1 MIRCQASACYDHMN
15 MRVELKVLSPGMQD
29 GRDSR
34 HCAEIFSVGTQF
46 QYRFGRRLKQQC
58 VHGALPVS
66 KNGIQLRRN
75 GENNMKI
82 RRVKQ
87 VFPLLVDPLFF
98 CKRLAFG
105 AVSVPAGVVRNPH
118 ISAVITGIYVRTQ
131 SSCPAIDDVLHSFS
145 LIVIH
150 PMTLGISADVLRENI
165 LNLNAHCCTVDQRGL
180 QGLLQHLPNADK
192 R

>member
-1 MIRCQASACYDHMN
+1 MIRCQTAACYYHMN
-15 MRVELKVLSPGMQD
+15 VRMELKVLSPGMRD

-34 HCAEIFSVGTQF
+34 RCAEIFSVCTQF

-58 VHGALPVS
+58 VHGALLVS
-66 KNGIQLRRN
+66 KNGIQLGRN

-98 CKRLAFG
+98 CKSLAFG
-105 AVSVPAGVVRNPH
+105 AVPVPAGVVRNPH
-118 ISAVITGIYVRTQ
+118 MSAVVTGIYVRAQ
-131 SSCPAIDDVLHSFS
+131 SSCPAIDDVPHSFS

-150 PMTLGISADVLRENI
+150 PMALNISADVLRENI
-165 LNLNAHCCTVDQRGL
+165 LNLNAHCRTADQQGL
-180 QGLLQHLPNADK
+180 QGLLQYFLNADK

>member
-1 MIRCQASACYDHMN
+1 

-98 CKRLAFG
+98 CKSLAFG

-145 LIVIH
+145 LNCNSSDDSGH
-150 PMTLGISADVLRENI
+150 KRRCAPRKYSESQRSLLHSRSA
-165 LNLNAHCCTVDQRGL
+165 GL
-180 QGLLQHLPNADK
+180 TRFAPTFAK
-192 R
+192 CR

>member
-1 MIRCQASACYDHMN
+1 MEN
-15 MRVELKVLSPGMQD
+15 
-29 GRDSR
+29 
-34 HCAEIFSVGTQF
+34 
-46 QYRFGRRLKQQC
+46 
-58 VHGALPVS
+58 VS
-66 KNGIQLRRN
+66 TNID
-75 GENNMKI
+75 KI
-82 RRVKQ
+82 
-87 VFPLLVDPLFF
+87 
-98 CKRLAFG
+98 
-105 AVSVPAGVVRNPH
+105 S
-118 ISAVITGIYVRTQ
+118 IYVRTQ